1 MPEDEDTLQLIDE
14 ALHSADADDR
24 ASAVSDLG
32 SAEPTTEVWLALL
45 TTLRDSDEEVRLE
58 TILALESLE
67 NPAAIPV
74 LKRIAAEDRSEEV
87 REAAA
92 EALDY
97 LVNPLRLFPHDCVRA
112 WDRP

>member
-1 MPEDEDTLQLIDE
+1 MKPFIRPMLTIEPRRSALENPAAIPVLKRIASPLSSASQL
-14 ALHSADADDR
+14 
-24 ASAVSDLG
+24 
-32 SAEPTTEVWLALL
+32 PKLL
-45 TTLRDSDEEVRLE
+45 TLRDSDEEVRLE

-97 LVNPLRLFPHDCVRA
+97 LVNP
-112 WDRP
+112 